1 MVLYITLFHVAGTM
15 CSVLILGLHPCMPS
29 YLLFVKLFH
38 KSFIIQFVIDKA
50 TICHPSDSAYKGC
63 CIACATDNALCL
75 CSIES
80 VQKCVWYKI
89 LRVVC
94 VHYTMYHLPWLK
106 TLRSKSPCS
115 SYRPATFDQ

>member
-1 MVLYITLFHVAGTM
+1 MAGTIHSVLIKEVLCVGVVLYITLFHVAGTM

-63 CIACATDNALCL
+63 CIACATGVCAAL
-75 CSIES
+75 
-80 VQKCVWYKI
+80 K
-89 LRVVC
+89 VC
-94 VHYTMYHLPWLK
+94 RNVCGIK
-106 TLRSKSPCS
+106 
-115 SYRPATFDQ
+115 F